1 MILYNSSFKLVG
13 ISKELLT
20 LFGFTSFG
28 GFMAKHSDVSD
39 FFSNDNI
46 KQEDGKNYLKELID
60 AKKYKADITINLP
73 RKSVESSLFINEFY
87 MDDEVMYEVDIVAIS
102 SSDKEESAIL
112 ENKRKQK
119 DRTLSN
125 NYKISNIFD
134 HEYKKELA
142 YIEKQRVTSE
152 QTMDE
157 SGIIDSSWIEKT
169 ATNLGLSIDDFYSFL
184 NTFITSAKEKEE
196 ELFESL
202 LSGNKEVSSS
212 ILSQM
217 KEPAGV
223 LDLQPIIK
231 QIYYLENSNPD
242 EIRENFR
249 KYQNLITNME
259 EIITKR
265 KAIWT
270 LVYQTP

>member
-1 MILYNSSFKLVG
+1 MLILYNSSFKLVG

-87 MDDEVMYEVDIVAIS
+87 MDDEVMYEVDIIAIS

-249 KYQNLITNME
+249 KYHNLITNME
-259 EIITKR
+259 EIIAKR
-265 KAIWT
+265 RAI
-270 LVYQTP
+270 

>member
-1 MILYNSSFKLVG
+1 
-13 ISKELLT
+13 
-20 LFGFTSFG
+20 
-28 GFMAKHSDVSD
+28 MAKHSDVSD

-265 KAIWT
+265 KAI
-270 LVYQTP
+270 